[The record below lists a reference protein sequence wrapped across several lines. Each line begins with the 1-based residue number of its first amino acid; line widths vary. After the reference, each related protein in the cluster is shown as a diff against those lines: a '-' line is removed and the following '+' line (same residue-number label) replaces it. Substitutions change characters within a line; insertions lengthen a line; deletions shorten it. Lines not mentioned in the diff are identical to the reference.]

1 MGEKI
6 HGLNES
12 VLLSMMGRLG
22 LSEDDVEYGEDVLQ
36 GINGAIVA
44 LTQVGVGPPKGFRVT
59 DETAT
64 WSDFTG
70 NIFLLDVVKDYVYL
84 KTKLVFDP
92 PNGGALEAYNKV
104 ADEALWRCKLTVEQ
118 LMAT

>member
-12 VLLSMMGRLG
+12 VLLSMMVRLG

-36 GINGAIVA
+36 GINSAIVA